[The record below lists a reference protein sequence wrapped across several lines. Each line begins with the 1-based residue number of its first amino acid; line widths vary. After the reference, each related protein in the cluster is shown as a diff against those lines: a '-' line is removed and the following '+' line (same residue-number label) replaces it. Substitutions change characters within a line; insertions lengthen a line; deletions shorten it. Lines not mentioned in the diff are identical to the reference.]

1 MILSDTQLE
10 RHLEDLKEWKIKD
23 GKLFKEFKFLDFD
36 KAFEFMSLVAIMAEA
51 MDHHPEWS
59 NVYNK
64 VEINLVTHSEGGI
77 TQLDIDLAKQIAGES
92 HGFRFIQLPYNLHF
106 DQAYI
111 QKNQPGNSNNV
122 SILESALENN
132 IGVFTSV
139 PLMQGKKKDRN
150 KKKKEW
156 VFITITKGT
165 NS

>member
-36 KAFEFMSLVAIMAEA
+36 QAFEFMSLVAIMAEA

-77 TQLDIDLAKQIAGES
+77 TQLDIDLAKQIDS
-92 HGFRFIQLPYNLHF
+92 KYL
-106 DQAYI
+106 
-111 QKNQPGNSNNV
+111 
-122 SILESALENN
+122 
-132 IGVFTSV
+132 
-139 PLMQGKKKDRN
+139 
-150 KKKKEW
+150 
-156 VFITITKGT
+156 
-165 NS
+165 